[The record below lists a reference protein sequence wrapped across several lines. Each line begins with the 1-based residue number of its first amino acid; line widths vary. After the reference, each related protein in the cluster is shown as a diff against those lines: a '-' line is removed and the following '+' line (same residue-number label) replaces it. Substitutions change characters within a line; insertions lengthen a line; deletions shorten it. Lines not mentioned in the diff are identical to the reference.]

1 MKLNRNGD
9 RPLAGRVAIVT
20 GAGKGLGRAY
30 AIRMAEQGARVL
42 VNNRV
47 REGAPNS
54 ADQVV
59 AAITAAGGI
68 AEPDYTPVE
77 SPSAGDELI
86 AHALDSFGAVHIV
99 VANAG
104 LDRPR
109 SFHKQGWEDFDEIFR
124 INFFGAAR
132 LLHAAWPHLRQ
143 IEGARALV
151 SVSTAG
157 FYGNHG
163 QAAYAASKSALVG
176 LVKSLALECAGSG
189 LCINALAP
197 YAVTPLTRPWF
208 PQEDAERFSPEAAAE
223 LAAWLVSCDCRLNGA
238 TLIAGGGGLRRV
250 EVLETDTVSLQDG
263 AATALERLRHFDCE
277 LAPDS
282 ASAEFELFA
291 RSLRGE
297 LPQ

>member
-1 MKLNRNGD
+1 MSEERNS
-9 RPLAGRVAIVT
+9 PLAGRVAIVT

-30 AIRMAEQGARVL
+30 ALRLAAQGARVL

-47 REGAPNS
+47 RPGVPNS
-54 ADQVV
+54 AEEV
-59 AAITAAGGI
+59 AAAIRAAGGV

-77 SPSAGDELI
+77 SPSAGDDLV
-86 AHALDSFGAVHIV
+86 AHALDCFGALHIV

-104 LDRPR
+104 LDHPR
-109 SFHKQGWEDFDEIFR
+109 SFHKMAWEDFDEIFR
-124 INFFGAAR
+124 INFFGTAR

-143 IEGARALV
+143 TPAARALV

-163 QAAYAASKSALVG
+163 QGAYAASKAALVG
-176 LVKSLALECAGSG
+176 LVQSLAIECAGSG

-208 PQEDAERFSPEAAAE
+208 PEADADRFSPEAVAD
-223 LAAWLVSCDCRLNGA
+223 LAAWLVSGECRLNGDL
-238 TLIAGGGGLRRV
+238 LIAGGGGLRRV
-250 EVLETDTVSLQDG
+250 AVRETQTVSLQAG
-263 AATALERLRHFDCE
+263 VAAALERLDGLDVE

-282 ASAEFELFA
+282 ASAEFEQFA
-291 RSLRGE
+291 RSLRE
-297 LPQ
+297 PPPR